1 MTTKIEVIKLHQAWP
16 HWTAK
21 RLARTLKCSEG
32 YINACRVRYGL
43 DIPRIQGRENTIY
56 NLGKAA
62 LKAGLTVDQ
71 LLKMGSGK

>member
-21 RLARTLKCSEG
+21 RLAQTLKCSEA
-32 YINACRVRYGL
+32 YIRACRVRYGL
-43 DIPRIQGRENTIY
+43 DIPKTQGRENTIF

-62 LKAGLTVDQ
+62 RKAGLTVDQ
-71 LLKMGSGK
+71 LLKMGSRK